1 MKPEHLDSQPAYA
14 MNNVS
19 EHGCPLCAAFLIRVK
34 RRTRDRLIS
43 LFVPLERYRCLDF
56 SCNWEGNLRAER
68 SSRSSGPLV
77 DRLHATAKTRH
88 APGAV
93 HPLHLT
99 T

>member
-1 MKPEHLDSQPAYA
+1 MKPERLELQPAYV

-19 EHGCPLCAAFLIRVK
+19 EHGCPLCTAFLIRVK

-68 SSRSSGPLV
+68 SSRPGPLV
-77 DRLHATAKTRH
+77 DRWRAQAKASPATA
-88 APGAV
+88 AP

-99 T
+99 A